1 MPSIQATA
9 FRIFDFHL
17 GISSIVIELILQLYH
32 ESCIIVFMDL
42 YEKIGDILFKIGQE
56 VRVHKMPDGNL
67 ILDIDYEDYIE
78 EIVNL
83 FEDYLDY
90 IAEEE

>member
-1 MPSIQATA
+1 
-9 FRIFDFHL
+9 
-17 GISSIVIELILQLYH
+17 
-32 ESCIIVFMDL
+32 MDL

-56 VRVHKMPDGNL
+56 VKVHKMPDGNL

-83 FEDYLDY
+83 FEDYLEY
-90 IAEEE
+90 ISEDE